1 MKIISSQKYFNNEI
15 VLAKMAELENEKS
28 VTLPVAEVGFDDLF
42 VLVDGHH
49 RLIAAQE
56 LGIEVKFEITL
67 HGDGLTGEDLLEQT
81 WIDSDWYDIKTG
93 NSIF

>member
-1 MKIISSQKYFNNEI
+1 MKIISSQRYFNNDI
-15 VLAKMAELENEKS
+15 VLAKMAELKDETS
-28 VTLPVAEVGFDDLF
+28 VTLPVVEVGFDDLF

-56 LGIEVKFEITL
+56 LGIEVKFEITR
-67 HGDGLTGEDLLEQT
+67 HSEGLTGESLLEQT

-93 NSIF
+93 ISIF